1 VTRTL
6 FSLRNLAAL
15 ALCVAALVNLAA
27 PSLTRAAVC
36 GDVNGDGVVNIGDAL
51 VVAQYDVGLR
61 TCGVAPFSHPEVCD
75 VNGDAACDIGDALR
89 MAQCDVGLIGCAFTC
104 GSFACSSTTTT
115 TTTTS
120 TSSTTTTTTAPPACH
135 FPATGQTTC
144 WDSSGNVIPCAGTG
158 QDGDLQKGAPLSYT
172 DNGDG
177 TITDNNTGL
186 MWEKLSMDGSVHDVS
201 NTYTWANAFA
211 QHVATLN
218 GTSFAGHTD
227 WRVPNVKELQNIVPA
242 VSPAFNNNCTSG
254 CTVLTCSCTTSSSG
268 YWSSTTVAGQA
279 RPGDPPGPT
288 FAWFVL
294 FDEGNVQGADKSEVN
309 FVRGVRGGSSC
320 FPATGQTTCWDSSGN
335 VIPCAGTGQDGDLQK
350 GAPLSYT
357 DNGDGTITDNNTGL
371 MWEKLSMDG
380 SVHDVS
386 NTYTWANAFAQH
398 VATLNGTSFAGHTDW
413 RMPNVKELESIMNYQ
428 NVDPTVSPAFNTNCT
443 SGCTVLTCSCTT
455 SSSGYWSSTTAAS
468 NPSTAGVL
476 DTGGGGVCLDS
487 KSFLDNVRGVRGGS

>member
-1 VTRTL
+1 MREATAYV
-6 FSLRNLAAL
+6 
-15 ALCVAALVNLAA
+15 
-27 PSLTRAAVC
+27 
-36 GDVNGDGVVNIGDAL
+36 
-51 VVAQYDVGLR
+51 
-61 TCGVAPFSHPEVCD
+61 
-75 VNGDAACDIGDALR
+75 GDALR
-89 MAQCDVGLIGCAFTC
+89 TAECVVALTSCAFSC

-135 FPATGQTTC
+135 FTATGQTTC

-201 NTYTWANAFA
+201 TTYPWANAFA

-218 GTSFAGHTD
+218 STNFAGH
-227 WRVPNVKELQNIVPA
+227 N
-242 VSPAFNNNCTSG
+242 
-254 CTVLTCSCTTSSSG
+254 
-268 YWSSTTVAGQA
+268 
-279 RPGDPPGPT
+279 
-288 FAWFVL
+288 
-294 FDEGNVQGADKSEVN
+294 
-309 FVRGVRGGSSC
+309 
-320 FPATGQTTCWDSSGN
+320 
-335 VIPCAGTGQDGDLQK
+335 
-350 GAPLSYT
+350 
-357 DNGDGTITDNNTGL
+357 
-371 MWEKLSMDG
+371 
-380 SVHDVS
+380 
-386 NTYTWANAFAQH
+386 
-398 VATLNGTSFAGHTDW
+398 DW

>member
-1 VTRTL
+1 MMLERGAVVTRTP
-6 FSLRNLAAL
+6 FSLSNLAAL

-89 MAQCDVGLIGCAFTC
+89 MAQCDVGLIGCVFTC

-177 TITDNNTGL
+177 TITG
-186 MWEKLSMDGSVHDVS
+186 
-201 NTYTWANAFA
+201 
-211 QHVATLN
+211 
-218 GTSFAGHTD
+218 
-227 WRVPNVKELQNIVPA
+227 
-242 VSPAFNNNCTSG
+242 
-254 CTVLTCSCTTSSSG
+254 
-268 YWSSTTVAGQA
+268 
-279 RPGDPPGPT
+279 
-288 FAWFVL
+288 
-294 FDEGNVQGADKSEVN
+294 
-309 FVRGVRGGSSC
+309 
-320 FPATGQTTCWDSSGN
+320 
-335 VIPCAGTGQDGDLQK
+335 
-350 GAPLSYT
+350 
-357 DNGDGTITDNNTGL
+357 NNTGL

-487 KSFLDNVRGVRGGS
+487 KSVLDNVRGVRGGS

>member
-1 VTRTL
+1 MMLERGAVVTRTL

-51 VVAQYDVGLR
+51 VVAQ
-61 TCGVAPFSHPEVCD
+61 
-75 VNGDAACDIGDALR
+75 
-89 MAQCDVGLIGCAFTC
+89 CDVGLIGCAFTC
-104 GSFACSSTTTT
+104 GSFACSSTATT

-227 WRVPNVKELQNIVPA
+227 WRVPNVKELESIHNWQNFSPA
-242 VSPAFNNNCTSG
+242 VSPAFNNNCRSG
-254 CTVLTCSCTTSSSG
+254 CTVLTCSCTASST
-268 YWSSTTVAGQA
+268 YWSSTSVAGQA

-288 FAWFVL
+288 FAWMAG
-294 FDEGNVQGADKSEVN
+294 FDDGNVYGVDKSEVN

-320 FPATGQTTCWDSSGN
+320 FPATGQMTCWDTNGN
-335 VIPCAGTGQDGDLQK
+335 VMPCAGTGQDGDLRK

-357 DNGDGTITDNNTGL
+357 DNGNGTVTDNNTGL
-371 MWEKLSMDG
+371 VWEKLSMDG

-386 NTYTWANAFAQH
+386 TTYPWANAFAQH

-413 RMPNVKELESIMNYQ
+413 RVPNVKELESIHNWQ
-428 NVDPTVSPAFNTNCT
+428 NFSPAVSPAFNNNCR
-443 SGCTVLTCSCTT
+443 SGCTVLTCSCTA

-487 KSFLDNVRGVRGGS
+487 KSVLDNVRGVRGGS

>member
-1 VTRTL
+1 MTRTL

-254 CTVLTCSCTTSSSG
+254 CTVLTCSCTASST

-294 FDEGNVQGADKSEVN
+294 FD
-309 FVRGVRGGSSC
+309 
-320 FPATGQTTCWDSSGN
+320 
-335 VIPCAGTGQDGDLQK
+335 
-350 GAPLSYT
+350 
-357 DNGDGTITDNNTGL
+357 
-371 MWEKLSMDG
+371 
-380 SVHDVS
+380 
-386 NTYTWANAFAQH
+386 
-398 VATLNGTSFAGHTDW
+398 
-413 RMPNVKELESIMNYQ
+413 
-428 NVDPTVSPAFNTNCT
+428 
-443 SGCTVLTCSCTT
+443 
-455 SSSGYWSSTTAAS
+455 
-468 NPSTAGVL
+468 
-476 DTGGGGVCLDS
+476 
-487 KSFLDNVRGVRGGS
+487 